1 MSLPAYALD
10 DQALLAQCAV
20 EKFRA
25 QGPGGQHVNRTDSAV
40 RITHRES
47 GLVAQSQDHREQLRN
62 LAEAARR
69 LRIRLACQVRGQSRL
84 EWLGKFRQGSRLSL
98 SAASAD
104 YALAAAVCLDAL
116 AASAGSMSDAAT
128 QIGLSTSQLAK
139 ALTLDQDVR
148 RAADALRSAHGL
160 SPIR

>member
-1 MSLPAYALD
+1 MPLPAYALD

-47 GLVAQSQDHREQLRN
+47 GLAAQCQDHREQQRN

-69 LRIRLACQVRGQSRL
+69 LRIRLACLLRGQSQLVWL
-84 EWLGKFRQGSRLSL
+84 EKFQHGSRLSL
-98 SAASAD
+98 SGSSAD

-116 AASAGSMSDAAT
+116 AQKAGSMSDAAKQT
-128 QIGLSTSQLAK
+128 GLSTSQLAK

-148 RAADALRSAHGL
+148 RAADALRAEHGL